1 MGKTC
6 IFPILIAAIMLAGC
20 CSEKATPSST
30 PTVLRRWTALEA
42 YEHIKP
48 VMVEWHEDAFVF
60 AISAT
65 RDPQQG
71 AYLNDGTSPHWGF
84 SVFSPVN
91 QKATVVALRGEE
103 IVVGIDG
110 RAGYEV
116 PMSGAERLPLEE
128 MIDSDEAVQIALRN
142 GPDATATLDAIYTNN
157 YDGAAG
163 KAIPLS
169 WELAY
174 PPAGGATKARR
185 VFVNVL
191 TGEIVRNDF
200 GR

>member
-20 CSEKATPSST
+20 CSGKAAPPT
-30 PTVLRRWTALEA
+30 PTVFRHWTALEA

-48 VMVEWHEDAFVF
+48 AMAEWHEDAFVF

-84 SVFSPVN
+84 SVFSPAN
-91 QKATVVALRGEE
+91 QKATVVALQGEE

-110 RAGYEV
+110 KAGYEI
-116 PMSGAERLPLEE
+116 PMSSANGLPLEE
-128 MIDSDEAVQIALRN
+128 MIDSDEAVGIALEN
-142 GPDATATLDAIYTNN
+142 GVDTTAVVEKIRTNT
-157 YDGAAG
+157 YDGAVG
-163 KAIPLS
+163 RAIPLS
-169 WELAY
+169 WEFAY
-174 PPAGGATKARR
+174 SPVSGLRR
-185 VFVNVL
+185 YR
-191 TGEIVRNDF
+191 TT
-200 GR
+200 

>member
-20 CSEKATPSST
+20 CSGKAAPPT
-30 PTVLRRWTALEA
+30 PTVLRHWTALEA

-48 VMVEWHEDAFVF
+48 AMAEWHEDAFVF

-84 SVFSPVN
+84 SVFSPAN
-91 QKATVVALRGEE
+91 QKATVVALQGEE

-110 RAGYEV
+110 ISGYEI
-116 PMSGAERLPLEE
+116 PMSSAKRLPLE
-128 MIDSDEAVQIALRN
+128 MIDSDEAVEIALEN
-142 GPDATATLDAIYTNN
+142 GVDTTAVVEKIRTNA

-174 PPAGGATKARR
+174 SPASGLTKARV
-185 VFVNVL
+185 VFVDSA